1 MTLPIFDPDFDDYP
15 KLYRQIGLQVV
26 PSYQPNEVRD
36 WKRPKL
42 NSWREH
48 ENELVSDGKFNEW
61 FGPQGQFKQSNL
73 GVICGKASHGLFFL
87 DLDMQKENGAEQWYM
102 ELLANTDGRA
112 FQTPTQQTGGG
123 GIQILFRAP
132 LDRIPSTCKTAIGV
146 DVRGQGGFSVVPPS
160 IHESGQNYRWCKGLA
175 PWEVE
180 IMEAPPWLLTELEAL
195 IVNHGGNKVV
205 PLKTATPEV
214 SVNAFNQMVDGR
226 EGYMAKL
233 VWACVLDLYR
243 QNPIMPSED
252 ENRRA
257 MRDAFSRYE
266 SSVQSRITE
275 SQTPNHILLEREGR
289 GISEFQR
296 KWAYA
301 MRQWD
306 GNIAMEASKPRQ
318 HQTQPT
324 VVKFDSATGEVIE
337 EDFASS
343 SPSLYKLIDIPTLD
357 SMPDPVWLIDNILLE
372 QSFGLLYA
380 MPGAGK
386 SFLAIG
392 MALAIATGQN
402 QWFDKP
408 IHRSGPVVYISSEGY
423 MDMKFRIR
431 AWSNYYQVDVNQ
443 APFYLIPETV
453 NFMSAVDVLKLIDTL
468 KDLER
473 RTAKPVLIVVDTVSR
488 SLPGADE
495 NAQKDMTLFISAC
508 DAIREQMQSCVLG
521 VHHTNKQGGM
531 RGSTVLDG
539 ASDVILSVEREQG
552 NMFGV
557 LCCKKSKQA
566 QDGWE
571 LRFDLHKQA
580 CGDVGGHESLVAAI
594 SYAAIPT
601 ESDWPSQN
609 KQSIILD
616 RLGEAWDEGKPWS
629 MNHQSKLSGRHAIT
643 QMMKFDLSADLAQKV
658 LEKWASNGIVS
669 LEVRDS
675 SKKVKGFKVLRRP
688 ASYYQIDTKN
698 D

>member
-15 KLYRQIGLQVV
+15 KLYRQLGLQVV
-26 PSYQPNEVRD
+26 PSYQPSEMRN

-42 NSWREH
+42 ESWREH
-48 ENELVSDGKFNEW
+48 ENDLVPDAQFDEW
-61 FGPQGQFKQSNL
+61 FGPRGPYKDGNL

-87 DLDMQKENGAEQWYM
+87 DLDLQKENGAEEWYM

-160 IHESGQNYRWCKGLA
+160 LHESGQKYRWCKGLA

-205 PLKTATPEV
+205 GIKTASPEV
-214 SVNAFNQMVDGR
+214 ATNAFNQMVDGR

-275 SQTPNHILLEREGR
+275 PQTPNHILLEREGR
-289 GISEFQR
+289 GISEFTR

-306 GNIAMEASKPRQ
+306 TTIAMEASKPRQ

-324 VVKFDSATGEVIE
+324 VVKFDPATGEVIE

-343 SPSLYKLIDIPTLD
+343 SPSLYKLVDIPSLK

-392 MALAIATGQN
+392 MALAISTGQN

-423 MDMKFRIR
+423 MDMKFRIMSW
-431 AWSNYYQVDVNQ
+431 ANYYQVNVDS

-557 LCCKKSKQA
+557 LGCKKSKQA

-580 CGDVGGHESLVAAI
+580 CGDLAGHESLVAAL
-594 SYAAIPT
+594 SAQAIPT
-601 ESDWPSQN
+601 QSDWPSQN

-616 RLGEAWDEGKPWS
+616 RMGEAWDEGKPWTTS
-629 MNHQSKLSGRHAIT
+629 NQAKLSGRHAVT
-643 QMMKFDLSADLAQKV
+643 QMCKFDMKSETAQKL
-658 LEKWASNGIVS
+658 LEQWASEGVVS
-669 LEVRDS
+669 LEVRDA
-675 SKKVKGFKVLRRP
+675 KAKVKGFKVIRRP
-688 ASYYQIDTKN
+688 QKYYQIDS
-698 D
+698 